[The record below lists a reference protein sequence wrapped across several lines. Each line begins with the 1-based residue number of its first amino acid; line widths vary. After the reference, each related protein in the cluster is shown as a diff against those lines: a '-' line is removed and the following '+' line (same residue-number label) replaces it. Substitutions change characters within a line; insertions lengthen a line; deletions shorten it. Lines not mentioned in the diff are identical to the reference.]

1 MGFGLALRF
10 KLWVYAI
17 GAAVFAIGLAYF
29 KGRSA
34 GGAAVRADHMANRL
48 KDIKRAKEIDD
59 ELDALADPY
68 LVDRATQWVRKDD
81 K

>member
-1 MGFGLALRF
+1 MLGRLQL
-10 KLWVYAI
+10 YAI
-17 GAAVFAIGLAYF
+17 GVISFVLALLGIYWTGKRDGAAAV
-29 KGRSA
+29 K
-34 GGAAVRADHMANRL
+34 ADHMANRL
-48 KDIKRAKEIDD
+48 DDIKRAKEIDD

>member
-1 MGFGLALRF
+1 VIWRL
-10 KLWVYAI
+10 KLWLYAI
-17 GAAVFAIGLAYF
+17 GAAAIAIIGAYF

-34 GGAAVRADHMANRL
+34 GVDAVKADHMANRL

-59 ELDALADPY
+59 ELDTLSDPY